1 MPEIKVIN
9 YMGNKFVIK
18 HLEKCPVCGT
28 QMKIELKEW
37 DKKSKILNV
46 IYKCPRG
53 HKSIPSSI
61 KDFEIR

>member
-1 MPEIKVIN
+1 MAEVRVIS

-18 HLEKCPVCGT
+18 HLEKCPVCNI

-37 DKKSKILNV
+37 DKNNRTLTV
-46 IYKCPRG
+46 IYKCSEH
-53 HKSIPSSI
+53 HKTIVKSI